1 MARGA
6 QCVDVLSRPASGVG
20 PGLPVVAGE
29 EEGEEEEEEEEVYM
43 ILPLTDMWGRRR
55 RRRKVYSRLTQ
66 EEEGL
71 EAQVWAIC
79 SLTISRPVLDAG
91 DGM

>member
-6 QCVDVLSRPASGVG
+6 QCADVLSRPASGVG

-29 EEGEEEEEEEEVYM
+29 EEEEEEEVHM
-43 ILPLTDMWGRRR
+43 ILPLTDKWGRRRRR

-71 EAQVWAIC
+71 EAQVWAIW
-79 SLTISRPVLDAG
+79 
-91 DGM
+91 